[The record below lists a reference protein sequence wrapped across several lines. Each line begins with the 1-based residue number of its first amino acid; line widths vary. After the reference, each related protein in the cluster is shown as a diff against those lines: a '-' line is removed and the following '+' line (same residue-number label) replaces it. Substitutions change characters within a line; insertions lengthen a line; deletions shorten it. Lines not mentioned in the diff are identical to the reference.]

1 MHEYTVEFRIS
12 GAELVPATI
21 TQVLGLEP
29 SLVRQVGEP
38 RSKQKDWDQAL
49 WAYNGFSAG
58 TPKSWASLEDGL
70 TFVLDRLESV
80 RSEIEK
86 YKQKYDSV
94 WWCGHFQ
101 SSFDG
106 GPTLSAKLMRRLAD
120 FGVEL
125 YIDNYFVDP
134 DPPEDRTELRD

>member
-12 GAELVPATI
+12 GAELVPAAI
-21 TQVLGLEP
+21 TKALGLEP
-29 SLVRQVGEP
+29 SIVRQVGEH
-38 RSKQKDWDQAL
+38 RGAGTVWDQAL
-49 WAYNGFSAG
+49 WGYNGFPAG

-70 TFVLDRLESV
+70 AFLLDRLEPV
-80 RSEIEK
+80 LSEIEK
-86 YKQKYDSV
+86 YKQKYDAI

-106 GPTLSAKLMRRLAD
+106 GPTLSVTLMRGLAD

-125 YIDNYFVDP
+125 YIDNHFVGSDLN
-134 DPPEDRTELRD
+134 DDSN

>member
-1 MHEYTVEFRIS
+1 MIVMHEYMVEFRIS

-21 TQVLGLEP
+21 TQALGLEP
-29 SLVRQVGEP
+29 SLVRQVGE
-38 RSKQKDWDQAL
+38 RRGEGKVWDKAL
-49 WAYNGFSAG
+49 WGYNGFPG
-58 TPKSWASLEDGL
+58 DTPKSWASLEDGL
-70 TFVLDRLESV
+70 RFVLDRLEPL
-80 RSEIEK
+80 RSEIDK
-86 YKQKYDSV
+86 YKQEYDAV

-125 YIDNYFVDP
+125 YIDNHFVDSGSRN
-134 DPPEDRTELRD
+134 D

>member
-21 TQVLGLEP
+21 TQALGLEP
-29 SLVRQVGEP
+29 SSVRQVGE
-38 RSKQKDWDQAL
+38 RRGAGKVWEEAL
-49 WAYNGFSAG
+49 WGYSGFSSA
-58 TPKSWASLEDGL
+58 PQNSWASLEHGL
-70 TFVLDRLESV
+70 TFLLDRLEPL
-80 RSEIEK
+80 RSEIDK
-86 YKQKYDSV
+86 YKQEYDAI

-125 YIDNYFVDP
+125 YIDNHFVDS
-134 DPPEDRTELRD
+134 ES

>member
-21 TQVLGLEP
+21 TQALGLEP
-29 SLVRQVGEP
+29 SLVRQVGEMMG
-38 RSKQKDWDQAL
+38 KVKVWDQAL
-49 WAYNGFSAG
+49 WGYNGFPAG
-58 TPKSWASLEDGL
+58 TQKSWASLEEGL
-70 TFVLDRLESV
+70 TFILDRLEPV
-80 RSEIEK
+80 RTEIEK
-86 YKQKYDSV
+86 YKQKYDAI

-106 GPTLSAKLMRRLAD
+106 GPTFSAELMRRLAD

-125 YIDNYFVDP
+125 YLDNYFVDP
-134 DPPEDRTELRD
+134 DSPED